1 MTSPHALIIDDDAN
15 NLKVLGRLLSM
26 AGATFTAIQDSTQ
39 IVDVLKDLEKLD
51 IIFLDLEMPNI
62 NGYEMLPI
70 LKEQM
75 GITVPIVACTVHTSE
90 IYTARELGFHS
101 FLGKPL
107 QVDKFSSQLNLILS
121 GEAVWDMGN
130 RVG

>member
-1 MTSPHALIIDDDAN
+1 MTTPHALIIDDDAN
-15 NLKVLGRLLSM
+15 NLKVLSKLLSIS
-26 AGATFTAIQDSTQ
+26 GATFTAVQDSTQ
-39 IVDVLKDLEKLD
+39 IVDIVQTLEKLD
-51 IIFLDLEMPNI
+51 IVFLDLEMPNI
-62 NGYEMLPI
+62 NGYEMLLI
-70 LKEQM
+70 LKGQM

-107 QVDKFSSQLNLILS
+107 RADKFPSQLNLILS
-121 GEAVWDMGN
+121 GEAIWDMGN